1 MHILQVTISED
12 KMHAFLECKAV
23 DENEPLAK
31 SDILSAINERG
42 VVYGIKD
49 DAVESFLQNIVYD
62 TPVLI
67 AEGTEARHGTDGHIE
82 YCFEIEKEYKPVIL
96 ENGTVD
102 YKQRNLIHNIN
113 KDAVIAF
120 IHPPVQGETGNDVLG
135 KAILPPA
142 SVKSTKLPKLK
153 NAAVTPV
160 GDKIVA
166 LCAGALSFDDNVL
179 SINPHYEVNHVD
191 NTTGN
196 IKFVG
201 DLLIKG
207 NVISGMVVEASGKVE
222 VLGAVEDAV
231 IKAGGDIILRSGMHG
246 DTSRVGLVSGGD
258 ITAKYLQSCNVAA
271 KRDVSCDTILH
282 SIIRCGRSVNVKGS
296 KGLLLGGN
304 TRSVLGVNAMTI
316 GSPSNIRTEVFA
328 GIDVALLDEREAL
341 KKEIAACNKELTS
354 LGQII
359 NFLAPAYRAGTLADD
374 KKETLKKALT
384 QQKYSTQILEDME
397 ARALEIDEK
406 IEVNVNGKVQASK
419 TIFHGVVISIG
430 KIIYNVNE
438 DLNNSAVLLKDN
450 EIYIGACSRG

>member
-12 KMHAFLECKAV
+12 KMQAFLECKAV
-23 DENEPLAK
+23 DENEPLTK
-31 SDILSAINERG
+31 NDIIATLEERG
-42 VVYGIKD
+42 VFHGIRE
-49 DAVESFLQNIVYD
+49 DAIESFLQNIVYD
-62 TPVLI
+62 TPVPV
-67 AEGTEARHGTDGHIE
+67 AEGTEVKHGTEGHVE
-82 YCFEIEKEYKPVIL
+82 YCVEVEKEYKPVIL

-102 YKQRNLIHNIN
+102 YKQRNLIHNVQ
-113 KDAVIAF
+113 KDAVIAI
-120 IHPPVQGETGNDVLG
+120 IHSSVQGVEGKDVLG
-135 KAILPPA
+135 KALPPIT
-142 SVKSTKLPKLK
+142 VKTTKLPKLK
-153 NAAVTPV
+153 NASVTPK

-166 LCAGALSFDDNVL
+166 NVDGALSFDDDVL
-179 SINPHYEVNHVD
+179 SINPHYEVNNVD

-207 NVISGMVVEASGKVE
+207 NVISGMVVEAGGKVE

-231 IKAGGDIILRSGMHG
+231 IRAGGDIILRSGMHG
-246 DTSRVGLVSGGD
+246 DTSRVGLVSGGN
-258 ITAKYLQSCNVAA
+258 IIAKYLQSCNVLA
-271 KRDVSCDTILH
+271 KRDISCDTILH
-282 SIIRCGRSVNVKGS
+282 SIIRCGRCVNVKGS

-316 GSPSNIRTEVFA
+316 GSPSNIRTEVYA
-328 GIDVALLDEREAL
+328 GIDVALLDEKEAL
-341 KKEIAACNKELTS
+341 KKEIVACNKELTS
-354 LGQII
+354 IGQII

-430 KIIYNVNE
+430 KLIYNVNE
-438 DLNNSAVLLKDN
+438 DLNNSAVILKDN
-450 EIYIGACSRG
+450 EICIGACSRS